1 MKVLAEPA
9 LVDPIA
15 VAGVFRSCRIAGTK
29 KKLGNYRP
37 ISSTATLCF
46 NRPLLV
52 LDALPPFV
60 AFCFLFFDQARQ
72 KGPLLF
78 FFSTIFRLF
87 LGCEGARHLC
97 FCILLRVLS
106 TDSTNKMGLCI
117 CTHATP
123 NAGFTECLV
132 LYHIKI
138 ITRGKTQN
146 ISGCTT
152 TLTTYDSTS
161 ISVGTL

>member
-29 KKLGNYRP
+29 RSWATIDQYRQP
-37 ISSTATLCF
+37 PPYVFIVRSWFSMRCHHSLLSASYSLIRQDKRDLCF
-46 NRPLLV
+46 
-52 LDALPPFV
+52 
-60 AFCFLFFDQARQ
+60 FF
-72 KGPLLF
+72 
-78 FFSTIFRLF
+78 TIFRLF